1 MVAAMA
7 AAAAGDHNKREHVLL
22 YSPFRAVIRQRHLRP
37 RSTQLAATAHDPD
50 NNVPVGGNGSGRDDA
65 QKNNQRPPMPPQHM
79 FSPSHQSNFGVNVGR
94 IQDTSGRGSGD
105 SGGEPTRPS
114 QLREQELERRGSAA
128 VPMPGMPVA
137 AQEYDWRQSVFEFQ
151 SLNDPRSNLSVRSS
165 SQRRADP
172 TVQPDG
178 ACLPYPPSQ
187 LPTTTAKTGDGNNVA
202 PLPPAPP
209 AAAAVEKKTP
219 EWFQFR
225 EKEALRK
232 TEVDD
237 EVKRLQGPRAVTAEL
252 ATQLGLPASVS
263 YDEIRKA
270 YRAEIKRCH
279 PDAASLESNELR
291 MRALENRFMRLTAAW
306 DKFVETHKRAST
318 FGGGPAEEFEEDEPP
333 VVGRTTRFSS
343 DDDSAEDA
351 SSVESTTR
359 TRYVVHEDNSS
370 EVTQQRSAEAAAAVA
385 AVKRSRTRRG
395 TADPTPKK
403 SGDFMDTGGSSC

>member
-151 SLNDPRSNLSVRSS
+151 RW
-165 SQRRADP
+165 
-172 TVQPDG
+172 G
-178 ACLPYPPSQ
+178 A
-187 LPTTTAKTGDGNNVA
+187 AGGA
-202 PLPPAPP
+202 G
-209 AAAAVEKKTP
+209 
-219 EWFQFR
+219 R
-225 EKEALRK
+225 
-232 TEVDD
+232 VD
-237 EVKRLQGPRAVTAEL
+237 
-252 ATQLGLPASVS
+252 
-263 YDEIRKA
+263 
-270 YRAEIKRCH
+270 
-279 PDAASLESNELR
+279 
-291 MRALENRFMRLTAAW
+291 
-306 DKFVETHKRAST
+306 
-318 FGGGPAEEFEEDEPP
+318 
-333 VVGRTTRFSS
+333 
-343 DDDSAEDA
+343 
-351 SSVESTTR
+351 
-359 TRYVVHEDNSS
+359 
-370 EVTQQRSAEAAAAVA
+370 
-385 AVKRSRTRRG
+385 
-395 TADPTPKK
+395 
-403 SGDFMDTGGSSC
+403 